1 MDPFLVLVAVI
12 AAALTFS
19 LVNGWHDGASSIS
32 AVVYTGGL
40 KPRSATAVS
49 AVFNF
54 LGPLV
59 VGTAVAKTIGTEI
72 IPEGRVTLPLALA
85 ALLSAIAWDCLTWVW
100 GLPVSSGHALVGG
113 LVGAGVASY
122 GLSGVKWWDLIEKV
136 VVPMAASP
144 LAGFSASFAVMKCL
158 SRLSASSTKLNK
170 YFNLSQIPLAA
181 FLSFSHG
188 ANDAQKTVGVIA
200 MVLAAFHNAPFRV
213 PAWVPVA
220 CAAAMGLGTYL
231 NVKSWRIMKT
241 LGERITQLE
250 PPHGCSANL
259 SASLVIF
266 LASIFGA
273 PVSTTHVATS
283 SIAGVGA
290 SFGLSRV
297 SWRVIK
303 SIIVA
308 WATTLPF
315 CMGVGALIY
324 WALMKAVLF

>member
-1 MDPFLVLVAVI
+1 MDPFLALAATV

-32 AVVYTGGL
+32 AVVYAGGL
-40 KPRSATAVS
+40 KPHSATALS
-49 AVFNF
+49 AIFNF

-59 VGTAVAKTIGTEI
+59 FGTAVAKTMGTEI
-72 IPEGRVTLPLALA
+72 IPEGRVTLQLALA

-122 GLSGVKWWDLIEKV
+122 GLSGVNWWGLIEKV

-144 LAGFSASFAVMKCL
+144 LAGLSASFAVMKCL
-158 SRLSASSTKLNK
+158 SRLSRSFPSINK
-170 YFNLSQIPLAA
+170 YFNISQIPLAA

-188 ANDAQKTVGVIA
+188 ANDAQKAAGVIA
-200 MVLAAFHNAPFRV
+200 MVLAAFYNAPFRV
-213 PAWVPVA
+213 AAWIPAA

-250 PPHGCSANL
+250 PSHGCSANL

-266 LASIFGA
+266 LASTLGA
-273 PVSTTHVATS
+273 PVSTTHVVTS

-297 SWRVIK
+297 SWRVVRGIAA
-303 SIIVA
+303 A
-308 WATTLPF
+308 WAITLPF
-315 CMGVGALIY
+315 CIGVGALTY
-324 WALMKAVLF
+324 WALGAALF